1 MDGAALRDFRA
12 VGQTL
17 PVPPELVL
25 GSNPTLVSL
34 WELELIR
41 GWSTAYRDTSTNF
54 AEALA
59 LAQDSGASKSSWSK
73 HLHFAG
79 SR

>member
-1 MDGAALRDFRA
+1 MDQAALRDFRKA
-12 VGQTL
+12 GETL
-17 PVPPELVL
+17 PVPPDDVL

-34 WELELIR
+34 WELELLH
-41 GWSTAYRDTSTNF
+41 GYNTVYRDTSTNF
-54 AEALA
+54 SEALA
-59 LAQDSGASKSSWSK
+59 LAPSAESSGSSWFK